1 MACIRFNYKIL
12 LKRLNTQPVSEAA
25 IMRALVIFS
34 FSICFLSLLR
44 YFLVGVSIRKMQEQ
58 KDFVDKMDIVQILE
72 ENYRTSGTSD
82 ADALVAIYDDIEAG
96 YFVSTLEEWGITES
110 ELRECVRIL
119 RKKMNLVAE
128 VY

>member
-1 MACIRFNYKIL
+1 M
-12 LKRLNTQPVSEAA
+12 SEV
-25 IMRALVIFS
+25 IMFSFLSVIFLCCVV
-34 FSICFLSLLR
+34 FSWMSAF
-44 YFLVGVSIRKMQEQ
+44 RKTQNR
-58 KDFVDKMDIVQILE
+58 KDFADKMEIVQILE
-72 ENYRTSGTSD
+72 ENYRTIGTSD

-119 RKKMNLVAE
+119 RKKMNLVTE

>member
-1 MACIRFNYKIL
+1 
-12 LKRLNTQPVSEAA
+12 
-25 IMRALVIFS
+25 MRALVIFS

-58 KDFVDKMDIVQILE
+58 KDVVDKMEIVQILE
-72 ENYRTSGTSD
+72 ENYRTIGTSD

>member
-1 MACIRFNYKIL
+1 
-12 LKRLNTQPVSEAA
+12 
-25 IMRALVIFS
+25 MRALVIFS

-58 KDFVDKMDIVQILE
+58 KDFVDKMEIVQILE
-72 ENYRTSGTSD
+72 ENYRTIGTSD

-96 YFVSTLEEWGITES
+96 YFVSTLEEWGITEC

>member
-1 MACIRFNYKIL
+1 M
-12 LKRLNTQPVSEAA
+12 SE
-25 IMRALVIFS
+25 VVTFS
-34 FSICFLSLLR
+34 FLSVFLLCCVV
-44 YFLVGVSIRKMQEQ
+44 FCWVVAFRKIQ
-58 KDFVDKMDIVQILE
+58 KRKDSDDKMDIVQILE
-72 ENYRTSGTSD
+72 ENYRTMGVSD
-82 ADALVAIYDDIEAG
+82 ADALVNIYDDIEAG